1 MTVALDLRTPPS
13 SGRLDERSSLRRSR
27 PSPQA
32 TAKRLVADYLR
43 DWGLRDPELVAA
55 EAKRIVEATLDEMPL
70 YDDTTEAERDAFC
83 QAAIRRTV
91 AEIESWSATIARGI
105 TPRAAGRFA
114 MGGTLSPGLSELL
127 DAFPEAI
134 VRRDHPTARAL
145 ADLERAILPVVPKP
159 NVREM
164 GAVPR
169 TRAVRYLRPGFWKA
183 VARNL
188 GMRRRELSVPSRS

>member
-1 MTVALDLRTPPS
+1 MSVALELPKHHLS
-13 SGRLDERSSLRRSR
+13 RLDERFVR
-27 PSPQA
+27 PMRHSPQA

-55 EAKRIVEATLDEMPL
+55 ESKRIVEATLGEFPL
-70 YDDTTEAERDAFC
+70 YDDMTDAERDTFC

-114 MGGTLSPGLSELL
+114 LGGTLSPGLSELL
-127 DAFPEAI
+127 DAFPEAV

-145 ADLERAILPVVPKP
+145 ADLEQAILPVVPRP

-164 GAVPR
+164 GVALR
-169 TRAVRYLRPGFWKA
+169 TRPVRIFRAGYWRAVFRSA
-183 VARNL
+183 Q
-188 GMRRRELSVPSRS
+188 MRRRSFFVASSRS

>member
-1 MTVALDLRTPPS
+1 MSAILEVSAQPGLR
-13 SGRLDERSSLRRSR
+13 RDERSFRAMRH
-27 PSPQA
+27 SPQA

-55 EAKRIVEATLDEMPL
+55 ESKRIVEATLGEFPL
-70 YDDTTEAERDAFC
+70 YDDMTDAERDAFC

-114 MGGTLSPGLSELL
+114 LGGTLSPALSELL
-127 DAFPEAI
+127 DAFPEAV

-145 ADLERAILPVVPKP
+145 ADLEQAILPVVPKP
-159 NVREM
+159 HVREM
-164 GAVPR
+164 GAALR
-169 TRAVRYLRPGFWKA
+169 TRPVKIFRAVYWRAMF
-183 VARNL
+183 RNL
-188 GMRRRELSVPSRS
+188 QMRRPATFAPSSRG

>member
-1 MTVALDLRTPPS
+1 MSAALESPKLQLSR
-13 SGRLDERSSLRRSR
+13 RDERSFRAMRH
-27 PSPQA
+27 SPQA

-55 EAKRIVEATLDEMPL
+55 ESKRIVESTLDEFPL
-70 YDDTTEAERDAFC
+70 YDDMTDGERDAFC

-114 MGGTLSPGLSELL
+114 LGGTLSPGLSELL
-127 DAFPEAI
+127 DAFPEAV

-145 ADLERAILPVVPKP
+145 ADLEQAILPVVPKP
-159 NVREM
+159 HVREM
-164 GAVPR
+164 GAALR
-169 TRAVRYLRPGFWKA
+169 TRPVKFFRAVYWRALFRG
-183 VARNL
+183 L
-188 GMRRRELSVPSRS
+188 QMRRRETFIPSSRS

>member
-1 MTVALDLRTPPS
+1 MSVALELPKRHFS
-13 SGRLDERSSLRRSR
+13 HRDERSFLQMRH
-27 PSPQA
+27 SPQA

-55 EAKRIVEATLDEMPL
+55 ESKRIVEATLGEFPL
-70 YDDTTEAERDAFC
+70 YDDMTDGERDAFC

-114 MGGTLSPGLSELL
+114 LGGTLSPGLSELL
-127 DAFPEAI
+127 DAFPEAV

-145 ADLERAILPVVPKP
+145 ADLEQAILPVVPKP
-159 NVREM
+159 HVREM
-164 GAVPR
+164 GAAVR
-169 TRAVRYLRPGFWKA
+169 TRPVKFFRAVYWRA
-183 VARNL
+183 VFRNL
-188 GMRRRELSVPSRS
+188 QMSRREAFVPTSRA

>member
-1 MTVALDLRTPPS
+1 MSAALETPKVSPIV
-13 SGRLDERSSLRRSR
+13 RHDERSTSRRLR

-43 DWGLRDPELVAA
+43 DWGLRDPELVAS
-55 EAKRIVEATLDEMPL
+55 EARRIVEATLEEMPL
-70 YDDTTEAERDAFC
+70 YDDTTEPEREAFC
-83 QAAIRRTV
+83 QAAVRRTV

-114 MGGTLSPGLSELL
+114 MGAAMSPGLSELL

-134 VRRDHPTARAL
+134 VRRDHPAARAL
-145 ADLERAILPVVPKP
+145 ADLERAILPVVPATH
-159 NVREM
+159 VREM

-169 TRAVRYLRPGFWKA
+169 TRTVRYLRLAFWRT
-183 VARNL
+183 VLRGARL
-188 GMRRRELSVPSRS
+188 GL